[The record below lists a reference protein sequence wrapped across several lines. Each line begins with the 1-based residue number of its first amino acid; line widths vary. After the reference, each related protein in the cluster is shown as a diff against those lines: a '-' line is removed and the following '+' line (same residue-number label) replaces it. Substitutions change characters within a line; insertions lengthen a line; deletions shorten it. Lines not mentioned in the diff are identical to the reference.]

1 MSTKD
6 EDDMKHYKTGIR
18 KWDGLRG
25 ESWRIFIRDVKAHAR
40 GRFSK
45 DDKFNW
51 GKVMTGIDAGG
62 AAQGAP
68 ALPNGDAAQIKQDIR
83 RGETYTFLYEHIACD
98 KIKQMLQILADG
110 PEPADGIGKAA
121 WDLIVREG
129 QEDENDLELEDLN
142 EAWEAMSIMN
152 TVGIRLTSVNDFRR
166 SIDIMDGKRPANH
179 RKDENA
185 KARKLLHALIKEGPP
200 SIVTLAA
207 KELRAEG
214 AGREHKKGAN
224 NDRDLDAMVCA
235 FDNAWQ
241 SLYNVDPALKP
252 RPPTKSTNTRINVLF
267 HEDIETD
274 SALVLDTEE
283 QNEENIYLVKF
294 ADGEEVLY
302 MHQSKTR
309 GLKYGGVRKY
319 ASAEVTE
326 DTLVGFSDSSFGPPY
341 PHCGGFIEFNGAAT
355 DWFSRVHKFA
365 PQSTWEAELA
375 AINMLLK
382 IMRFASHLYYDMTK
396 KKLPTPWLFTDSKS
410 AFDTIKNPGATK
422 RSNHLERWLHFAREL
437 YLRNAIRYGLVPT
450 HLMMADNLTKVAD
463 REKFFT
469 CIQYQ
474 MGM

>member
-166 SIDIMDGKRPANH
+166 SIDIMDGKRPA
-179 RKDENA
+179 
-185 KARKLLHALIKEGPP
+185 
-200 SIVTLAA
+200 
-207 KELRAEG
+207 
-214 AGREHKKGAN
+214 
-224 NDRDLDAMVCA
+224 M
-235 FDNAWQ
+235 
-241 SLYNVDPALKP
+241 
-252 RPPTKSTNTRINVLF
+252 
-267 HEDIETD
+267 
-274 SALVLDTEE
+274 
-283 QNEENIYLVKF
+283 
-294 ADGEEVLY
+294 
-302 MHQSKTR
+302 
-309 GLKYGGVRKY
+309 
-319 ASAEVTE
+319 
-326 DTLVGFSDSSFGPPY
+326 
-341 PHCGGFIEFNGAAT
+341 
-355 DWFSRVHKFA
+355 HKFA